1 MRTLRL
7 VAEEIVQMISKLD
20 GRNLYTA
27 TLSSFEVVAAAL
39 KNETDRSGAPAQLFI
54 DRGHNIAYLKFP
66 DTYGAY
72 RIVKVKIEGELVQ
85 KNNGWTSEGA
95 SVKLMFG

>member
-1 MRTLRL
+1 
-7 VAEEIVQMISKLD
+7 MISELD

-39 KNETDRSGAPAQLFI
+39 RDETGRPGAPAQLFL
-54 DRGHNIAYLKFP
+54 DRGHNVVYLKFP
-66 DTYGAY
+66 DMDGTY
-72 RIVKVKIEGELVQ
+72 RIVKVKVEAELVQ
-85 KNNGWTSEGA
+85 KNNGWTSDGA